1 MPGFRYA
8 FHKYADGRI
17 NSLGVSYDYDSV
29 MHYDSRAFSMN
40 GRTTIARK
48 NGDTRLGNTRGL
60 STKDI
65 QQAQLLYCK
74 TKPTDDPPTLKPTT
88 HSPGGNIGRLILV
101 ARDRDRDPFEHADQ
115 KDRGLASGKEYST
128 ICFTSRTL

>member
-1 MPGFRYA
+1 MLGFRYA

-40 GRTTIARK
+40 DRTTIARK

-60 STKDI
+60 SAKDI
-65 QQAQLLYCK
+65 QQAWFLYCR
-74 TKPTDDPPTLKPTT
+74 TKPTDHLLTLKPTI
-88 HSPGGNIGRLILV
+88 HSPGGKIDYLIL
-101 ARDRDRDPFEHADQ
+101 APEDDLFCQHQ
-115 KDRGLASGKEYST
+115 
-128 ICFTSRTL
+128 